1 MNLNTI
7 QHLVLITTLSIVLLS
22 STTIS
27 LSSAQN
33 LDVSL
38 NPNAYLQQLRADAT
52 LVQTQA
58 EVEAAIPEALYP
70 CLPRSVDRVEQL
82 GQVQQEQATFYLLGV
97 FENDRYW
104 ELLAQA
110 DEAGCLLIKGQQD
123 TESLGA
129 YIPLELAQQLALQR
143 YQRRIEEA
151 GGLPAFQQGFTEY
164 MTEQPGG
171 ELVYLAP
178 ENVWALQQLGV
189 EIPEGSYEIRR
200 PSAAP
205 NFERL
210 PDPRSHRSQ

>member
-1 MNLNTI
+1 MNLNII
-7 QHLVLITTLSIVLLS
+7 QQLVLITTLCVVLLS
-22 STTIS
+22 STMIPPG
-27 LSSAQN
+27 SAEN
-33 LDVSL
+33 LDVHSSSH
-38 NPNAYLQQLRADAT
+38 AQTQQLQAEAT
-52 LVQTQA
+52 LAQA
-58 EVEAAIPEALYP
+58 QPEVEETIPETLYP
-70 CLPRSVDRVEQL
+70 CLPRSVDRVERL
-82 GQVQQEQATFYLLGV
+82 GQVQQEQETFYLLGV

-104 ELLAQA
+104 ELLAQT

-123 TESLGA
+123 TEPLSA

-210 PDPRSHRSQ
+210 PDPRSRRSQ

>member
-1 MNLNTI
+1 MNLNII
-7 QHLVLITTLSIVLLS
+7 QQLVLITTLTIVLLS

-38 NPNAYLQQLRADAT
+38 NPNAYLQQLRAEAT
-52 LVQTQA
+52 LAQTQA
-58 EVEAAIPEALYP
+58 EVEAAIPEDLYP
-70 CLPRSVDRVEQL
+70 CLPRSGDRVEQL
-82 GQVQQEQATFYLLGV
+82 GQVQQEQETFYLLGV

-104 ELLAQA
+104 ELLAQT

-123 TESLGA
+123 TESLSA

-143 YQRRIEEA
+143 YQRRIDEA
-151 GGLPAFQQGFTEY
+151 GGLQAFQQGFTEY

-200 PSAAP
+200 PNTAP

-210 PDPRSHRSQ
+210 PDPRSRRSQ